1 MSKDVLIT
9 SGFPRSGN
17 TFLNFA
23 LWQMYYPTEEFNK
36 NFHTIKAINQNN
48 KVLVPIRNP
57 FGSIASWANFLG
69 EQEELKA
76 SCKYY
81 TRFYTEAKAMPDK
94 VVFVDF
100 DKMIVDLD
108 YIKSLVKEHF
118 GIDPVAETT
127 IDAVKALMV
136 EKAHDWNLPQNNQV
150 ELDAIKTALLS
161 VPEFADCEVI
171 YNTAIS
177 KLDSN

>member
-1 MSKDVLIT
+1 MSRNALVT
-9 SGFPRSGN
+9 VAFPRSGS

-36 NFHTIKAINQNN
+36 NFHTVKAIKQNV
-48 KVLVPIRNP
+48 KVLVPIRTP
-57 FGSIASWANFLG
+57 FDGVASWSRFVG
-69 EQEELKA
+69 EEEELKE

-81 TRFYTEAKAMPDK
+81 TRFYTEAKTLSDK
-94 VVFVDF
+94 VIFVDF
-100 DKMIVDLD
+100 DKMIADLG

-136 EKAHDWNLPQNNQV
+136 ENAHEWNLPQSNQV
-150 ELDAIKTALLS
+150 ELDAIKTSLLS
-161 VPEFADCEVI
+161 VPEFADCEAI
-171 YNTAIS
+171 YNDIKAG
-177 KLDSN
+177 L

>member
-1 MSKDVLIT
+1 MSKDILIT

-57 FGSIASWANFLG
+57 FGSVASWGNFLG
-69 EQEELKA
+69 EQEELSE

-81 TRFYTEAKAMPDK
+81 IRFYTEAKNLGDK
-94 VVFVDF
+94 VIFVDF
-100 DKMIVDLD
+100 DKMIADLN
-108 YIKSLVKEHF
+108 YIKKVVNDNF

-136 EKAHDWNLPQNNQV
+136 EKAHDWNLPQNNQA
-150 ELDAIKTALLS
+150 ELNAIKAALLS
-161 VPEFADCEVI
+161 VPEFADCESI
-171 YNTAIS
+171 YNEI
-177 KLDSN
+177 KVGL

>member
-1 MSKDVLIT
+1 MSKNILIT

-36 NFHTIKAINQNN
+36 NFHTVKAIKQNN

-57 FGSIASWANFLG
+57 FGSIASWNNFLG
-69 EQEELKA
+69 DQEELSE

-81 TRFYTEAKAMPDK
+81 IRFYTEAKALGNK
-94 VVFVDF
+94 VIFVDF
-100 DKMIVDLD
+100 DKMITDLD
-108 YIKSLVKEHF
+108 YIKSLVKDNF
-118 GIDPVAETT
+118 DIDSVAETT

-136 EKAHDWNLPQNNQV
+136 EKAHDWNLPQNNQT
-150 ELDAIKTALLS
+150 ELDAIKTALSS
-161 VPEFADCEVI
+161 VPEFADCETI
-171 YNTAIS
+171 YNLI
-177 KLDSN
+177 KE